1 MATSRHLWV
10 RDLLAKLAVPGN
22 INNAVALIAQ
32 IQAEGGE
39 ARFNPLNTTLPMPGA
54 TDYNAVHVKN
64 YVSYGQGLD
73 ATAQT
78 LRQDNMAKLLGA
90 LRRGDSARA
99 YWVAL
104 GSSPWGTHPP
114 GGSTIDSFLDDIRK
128 HWYDRAMKPIAGT

>member
-10 RDLLAKLAVPGN
+10 RDLLAKLGVPGN
-22 INNAVALIAQ
+22 INNAVALVAQ

-64 YVSYGQGLD
+64 YGSYAQGLD
-73 ATAQT
+73 ATVQT
-78 LRQDNMAKLLGA
+78 LRQDNMAKLLAA

-104 GSSPWGTHPP
+104 GSSPWGTRPP
-114 GGSTIDSFLDDIRK
+114 GAMGIDSFLDDIRR